1 MAFLKDDR
9 LDIFFS
15 PKTVA
20 VIGASRNPNK
30 IGNKIFS
37 NLLLNKTL
45 SVYPINPNAQKIL
58 GVKAY
63 SSVLSVYGNIDLGVI
78 AIPAKLMEAEIKE
91 CIEKKI
97 KNLIIISAGFS
108 EAGEE
113 GCKREEVIKFLA
125 KKHDLTILGPNCLG
139 IISSENNFNASFG
152 SMMQK
157 GTVTFISQSGALGTA
172 ILDWARMRNFGFAN
186 FVSLGNK
193 TVLSENNFLLFFT
206 KRRSP
211 IIALY
216 LESLSDGR
224 RFLKISRE
232 LSHISKIVVL
242 KGGQEK
248 ESKIAVTSHTGAMA
262 GSFEAFRAA
271 LRQTNCI
278 EAENLEEFFSLLEIF
293 SSPKKIT
300 GNKIALLTNGGGPGI
315 LTLDYIL
322 RSGNK
327 LAVLNEI
334 TKAKLKKFLPEQA
347 SITNP
352 VDILGD
358 ADQLRYKS
366 ALEILLDD
374 TDTDIIYILLTP
386 QEVTDVSAIAKTIV
400 DVSNRS
406 QKIVIVSFI
415 GGKKVEEGKEILRKG
430 KVIHYPFPE
439 QALTALKKVFR
450 YIQKRKI
457 KTESKIS
464 HSDRKGRKSPLIL
477 NALDENRSKLYEK
490 EAFSLIDQYRIPHPK
505 IFEINNADDLRKK
518 LQSVHYPIALKLDAE
533 KIFHRTKEKAIF
545 LNIETIRQAQVA
557 FERLRMMPG
566 SVYCQEMVNPGYEII
581 IGAKKDPDFG
591 HLIMFGSGGIYTEYL
606 KDVAFAVPPI
616 FIQDAHE
623 LIDETKIGKALKK
636 FKPLLTKQILAI
648 SRLLINNPEI
658 SEFDVNPF
666 IINKQGIF
674 AVDVKVKITLMDG
687 KAA

>member
-1 MAFLKDDR
+1 MVFLKDEG
-9 LDIFFS
+9 LDNFFT
-15 PKTVA
+15 PKSVA
-20 VIGASRNPNK
+20 VIGASRNSKK
-30 IGNKIFS
+30 IGNKIFA
-37 NLLLNKTL
+37 NLLANKAIT
-45 SVYPINPNAQKIL
+45 VYPINPNSKKIL

-63 SSVLSVYGNIDLGVI
+63 KSVLSVKKNVDLAII
-78 AIPAKLMEAEIKE
+78 AIPSQIVETAVEE
-91 CIEKKI
+91 CIDKKI
-97 KNLIIISAGFS
+97 SNLIIISAGFS

-113 GCKREEVIKFLA
+113 GRKREAVIKFLA
-125 KKHDLTILGPNCLG
+125 KKYNLKILGPNCLG
-139 IISSENNFNASFG
+139 IISSENNINASFG

-157 GTVTFISQSGALGTA
+157 GIVTFISQSGALGTA

-186 FVSLGNK
+186 FISLGNK
-193 TVLSENNFLLFFT
+193 TVLSENNFLNFFI
-206 KRRSP
+206 KRKSP
-211 IIALY
+211 IITLY
-216 LESLSDGR
+216 LESLTDGR
-224 RFLKISRE
+224 QFLKIIRE
-232 LSHISKIVVL
+232 LSNGSKIVVL

-271 LRQTNCI
+271 LRQANCI

-293 SSPKKIT
+293 SSPKKIK
-300 GNKIALLTNGGGPGI
+300 GNRIALLTNGGGPGI

-322 RSGNK
+322 RSGAK
-327 LAVLNEI
+327 LAVLSDI
-334 TKAKLKKFLPEQA
+334 TKTKLKKLLPEEA
-347 SITNP
+347 SVTNP

-358 ADQLRYKS
+358 ANRLRYKS

-374 TDTDIIYILLTP
+374 TNTDIIYILLTP

-400 DVSNRS
+400 EVSNRS
-406 QKIVIVSFI
+406 PKIVIVSFI

-430 KVIHYPFPE
+430 KIIHYPFPE

-450 YIQKRKI
+450 YIKKSKT

-464 HSDRKGRKSPLIL
+464 HSDRKRRESSIIL
-477 NALDENRSKLYEK
+477 NALSKHRSKLYEK

-505 IFEINNADDLRKK
+505 TFEIKNIEDLRNNLKT
-518 LQSVHYPIALKLDAE
+518 VHFPVALKLDAE
-533 KIFHRTKEKAIF
+533 KVFHRTKEKAIC
-545 LNIETIRQAQVA
+545 LNLETHRQVQVA
-557 FERLRMMPG
+557 YERLKRMPG
-566 SVYCQEMVNPGYEII
+566 SVYCQEMVNPGYEVI

-616 FIQDAHE
+616 IIPDAHE
-623 LIDETKIGKALKK
+623 LIDETKIGRILKK

-648 SRLLINNPEI
+648 SRLLVDNPEI

-666 IINKQGIF
+666 IINEQGIF
-674 AVDVKVKITLMDG
+674 AVDVKITLMDG
-687 KAA
+687 KEV